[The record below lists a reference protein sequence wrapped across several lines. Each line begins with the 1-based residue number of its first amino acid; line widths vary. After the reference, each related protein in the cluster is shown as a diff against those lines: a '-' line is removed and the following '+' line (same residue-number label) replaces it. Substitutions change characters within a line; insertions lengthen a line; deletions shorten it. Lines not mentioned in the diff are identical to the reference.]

1 MGSVFPRPT
10 TFPTRHAL
18 RDLQMETARYNG
30 KLIRLKITQEQVF
43 PLGVT
48 NTFNFGTRLIT
59 APTEDSCN
67 KFIKVIQKFARDIF
81 NFLSRILIR
90 SVNIVFL
97 GNRRNF

>member
-1 MGSVFPRPT
+1 
-10 TFPTRHAL
+10 
-18 RDLQMETARYNG
+18 METAQYNG

-48 NTFNFGTRLIT
+48 NTFNFGTRLT
-59 APTEDSCN
+59 SAPTEVRAMNLS
-67 KFIKVIQKFARDIF
+67 VIQKFARDIF

-97 GNRRNF
+97 GSRRNF